1 MSIVKH
7 FRLKKLGLCIAYKR
21 KGMLEERGLRQT
33 QKSDLQAYRDE
44 LIATSGQREEADDA
58 VADAAAAGREERAAP
73 WGSCQQ
79 ERAAA
84 GHRGEVASGQQKG
97 KRTCHQ
103 QAQVASGQHRGAAS
117 SNHGAKRKVDEDTS
131 DGASDMLEHVSANSW
146 SATAFQLILDLV
158 KKWWLAGFAARMV
171 NGQLAIA
178 YPLASPRRFISAL
191 ASHRHFIFT
200 SASHW
205 HWIQREVRI
214 ETPHRG
220 RTHYHLL
227 VALDH

>member
-1 MSIVKH
+1 
-7 FRLKKLGLCIAYKR
+7 
-21 KGMLEERGLRQT
+21 MLEERGLQQT
-33 QKSDLQAYRDE
+33 QKADLEAYRDE
-44 LIATSGQREEADDA
+44 LIATSGRQEEADDA

-73 WGSCQQ
+73 GASCQQ

-103 QAQVASGQHRGAAS
+103 HAEVASGQNRGAAS
-117 SNHGAKRKVDEDTS
+117 INHGAKRKVDEDTS

-146 SATAFQLILDLV
+146 SATAFQLILDRV
-158 KKWWLAGFAARMV
+158 KRWWLDGFAARMV

-178 YPLASPRRFISAL
+178 YPPCSRFRYI
-191 ASHRHFIFT
+191 HYIFNAEDY
-200 SASHW
+200 SL
-205 HWIQREVRI
+205 WIQRGVRM
-214 ETPHRG
+214 ETQRGG

-227 VALDH
+227 VALEP

>member
-1 MSIVKH
+1 
-7 FRLKKLGLCIAYKR
+7 
-21 KGMLEERGLRQT
+21 
-33 QKSDLQAYRDE
+33 

-58 VADAAAAGREERAAP
+58 VGDAAAAGREERAAP

-103 QAQVASGQHRGAAS
+103 QAQVASGQQHGAAS

-146 SATAFQLILDLV
+146 SATAFQLVLDLV

-171 NGQLAIA
+171 NGQFAIA
-178 YPLASPRRFISAL
+178 YTLPSDNHYI
-191 ASHRHFIFT
+191 HGIFARAWPT
-200 SASHW
+200 VHPEDWQWTQHAVRVET
-205 HWIQREVRI
+205 QRG
-214 ETPHRG
+214 G
-220 RTHYHLL
+220 RTHYHFL
-227 VALDH
+227 VALD